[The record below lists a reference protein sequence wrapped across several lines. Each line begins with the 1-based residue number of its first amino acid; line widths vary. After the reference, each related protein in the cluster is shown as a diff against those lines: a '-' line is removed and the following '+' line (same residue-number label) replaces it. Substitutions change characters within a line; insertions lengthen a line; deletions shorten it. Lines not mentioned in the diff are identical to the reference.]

1 MKLNR
6 FRNEFANNQVNLNQ
20 QLNDIS
26 WSVTSDKR
34 KLCLGLES
42 GEWERLLF
50 VLCGGFQS
58 SPPLAPAR
66 SYQKD
71 MDMKTKDK
79 ISCVCLST
87 TRQLLF
93 LSTITADKHLSNNQ
107 SIRDQRSK
115 IRGVSVFCVSI
126 SVSLCSTFVL
136 LLCAP
141 VILCS
146 SSTHSSSTV
155 PTCACFGHL
164 VGFFGF
170 RCWAAAVW

>member
-42 GEWERLLF
+42 VAFCALWGVSKLPSSCARTVLPKRHGHEDKRQNLLRLSLNH
-50 VLCGGFQS
+50 
-58 SPPLAPAR
+58 
-66 SYQKD
+66 
-71 MDMKTKDK
+71 
-79 ISCVCLST
+79 
-87 TRQLLF
+87 RQLLF

-136 LLCAP
+136 LRKN
-141 VILCS
+141 
-146 SSTHSSSTV
+146 T
-155 PTCACFGHL
+155 
-164 VGFFGF
+164 
-170 RCWAAAVW
+170 